1 MSPGRHPARDRAAPA
16 CGPYGQTDGKDYFL
30 PHQVAVNVDV
40 SEQDWAKIE
49 ESAKNAAAK
58 IDATDV
64 QVSDG

>member
-1 MSPGRHPARDRAAPA
+1 M
-16 CGPYGQTDGKDYFL
+16 
-30 PHQVAVNVDV
+30 NVDV